1 MNCLDKRDNRDI
13 IEKIRR
19 RYFVKGIACA
29 FLSLGVLL
37 FFYLYAYAYFA
48 DRLGTVNG
56 VMACILGMALPFF
69 LLKLHRDIFDRSWE
83 GVITGLK
90 THLVG
95 KMGAKVG
102 VSKVTRSSVR
112 GTVIEEYIIL
122 TVRTEN
128 DIVTVDRPAAELSR
142 FQVGDR
148 LRYIKGTRYLQACRK
163 NSAMRDCVMCG
174 ALVRESGSECPQCG
188 MSLVKFASEIN
199 SKTEDRNS

>member
-1 MNCLDKRDNRDI
+1 MKYLDKRDNRDI
-13 IEKIRR
+13 IEAIQR
-19 RYFVKGIACA
+19 RYFVKGVACA
-29 FLSLGVLL
+29 FLSLGVLI

-56 VMACILGMALPFF
+56 VMACILGMATPFF
-69 LLKLHRDIFDRSWE
+69 LLKLHKDVFGRSWE
-83 GVITGLK
+83 GVIL
-90 THLVG
+90 
-95 KMGAKVG
+95 
-102 VSKVTRSSVR
+102 TRQTR
-112 GTVIEEYIIL
+112 TIRAAGTRFNKLTRTASLRTKYRDDIIF

-128 DIVTVDRPAAELSR
+128 DIVTVDRPAAELAR

-188 MSLVKFASEIN
+188 MSLVKFDPPASWAKKEE
-199 SKTEDRNS
+199 SP

>member
-1 MNCLDKRDNRDI
+1 MKYLDKRDNRDI
-13 IEKIRR
+13 IEAIQR
-19 RYFVKGIACA
+19 RYFVKGVACA
-29 FLSLGVLL
+29 FLSLGVLI

-56 VMACILGMALPFF
+56 VIACILGMATPFF
-69 LLKLHRDIFDRSWE
+69 LLKLHKDVFGRSWE
-83 GVITGLK
+83 GVIL
-90 THLVG
+90 
-95 KMGAKVG
+95 
-102 VSKVTRSSVR
+102 TRQTR
-112 GTVIEEYIIL
+112 TIRAAGTRFNKLTRTASLSTKYRDDIIF

-128 DIVTVDRPAAELSR
+128 DIVTVDRPAAELAR

-199 SKTEDRNS
+199 PKTEDRNS

>member
-1 MNCLDKRDNRDI
+1 MNYLDKRDNRDI

-29 FLSLGVLL
+29 FLSLGVLI

-48 DRLGTVNG
+48 DRLGAVNG

-69 LLKLHRDIFDRSWE
+69 LLKLHKDLFDRSWE

-90 THLVG
+90 THLV
-95 KMGAKVG
+95 AKSRVG
-102 VSKVTRSSVR
+102 IRVPSVY
-112 GTVIEEYIIL
+112 EYIIL

-128 DIVTVDRPAAELSR
+128 DIITVDRPAAELSR

-148 LRYIKGTRYLQACRK
+148 LRHIRNTRYLQACRK
-163 NSAMRDCVMCG
+163 NSTVRDCVMCG
-174 ALVRESGSECPQCG
+174 ALVRESGSECPQCH
-188 MSLVKFASEIN
+188 MSLVKFDPREAS
-199 SKTEDRNS
+199 

>member
-1 MNCLDKRDNRDI
+1 MNYLDKRDNRDI

-29 FLSLGVLL
+29 FLSLGVLI
-37 FFYLYAYAYFA
+37 FFYLYAYAYFV
-48 DRLGTVNG
+48 DRLGAVNG

-90 THLVG
+90 THLV
-95 KMGAKVG
+95 AKSRVG
-102 VSKVTRSSVR
+102 IRVPSVY
-112 GTVIEEYIIL
+112 EYIIL

-128 DIVTVDRPAAELSR
+128 DILTVDRPAAELSR

-148 LRYIKGTRYLQACRK
+148 LRHIRNTRYLQACRK
-163 NSAMRDCVMCG
+163 NSTVRDCVMCG
-174 ALVRESGSECPQCG
+174 ALVRESGDECPQCH
-188 MSLVKFASEIN
+188 MSLVKFDPREAS
-199 SKTEDRNS
+199 

>member
-1 MNCLDKRDNRDI
+1 MNYLDKRDNRDI

-29 FLSLGVLL
+29 FLSLGVLI
-37 FFYLYAYAYFA
+37 FFHLYAYAYFA

-69 LLKLHRDIFDRSWE
+69 LLKLHKDLFDRSWE

-90 THLVG
+90 THLV
-95 KMGAKVG
+95 AKSRVG
-102 VSKVTRSSVR
+102 IRVPSVY
-112 GTVIEEYIIL
+112 EYIIL

-128 DIVTVDRPAAELSR
+128 DIITVDRPAAELSR

-148 LRYIKGTRYLQACRK
+148 LRHIRNTRYLQACRK
-163 NSAMRDCVMCG
+163 NSTVRDCVMCG
-174 ALVRESGSECPQCG
+174 ALVRESGSECPQCH

>member
-1 MNCLDKRDNRDI
+1 MKYLDKRDNRDI
-13 IEKIRR
+13 IEAIQR
-19 RYFVKGIACA
+19 RYFVKGVACA

-56 VMACILGMALPFF
+56 VMACILGMATPFF
-69 LLKLHRDIFDRSWE
+69 LLKLHKDVFGRSWE
-83 GVITGLK
+83 GVIL
-90 THLVG
+90 
-95 KMGAKVG
+95 
-102 VSKVTRSSVR
+102 TRQTR
-112 GTVIEEYIIL
+112 TIREAGTRFNKLTRTASLRTKYRDDIIL

-148 LRYIKGTRYLQACRK
+148 LRYIKGTRYLQAYRK
-163 NSAMRDCVMCG
+163 NSTVRDCVMCG

>member
-1 MNCLDKRDNRDI
+1 MKYLDKRDNRDI
-13 IEKIRR
+13 IEAIQR
-19 RYFVKGIACA
+19 RYFVKGVACA
-29 FLSLGVLL
+29 FLSLGVLI

-56 VMACILGMALPFF
+56 VMACILGMATPFF
-69 LLKLHRDIFDRSWE
+69 LLKLHKDVFGRSWE
-83 GVITGLK
+83 GVIL
-90 THLVG
+90 
-95 KMGAKVG
+95 
-102 VSKVTRSSVR
+102 TRQTR
-112 GTVIEEYIIL
+112 TIRAAGTRFNKLTRTASLRTKYRDDIIF

-199 SKTEDRNS
+199 SKTEVSNS